1 MHTSGKTDEPM
12 IMSEWKRFG
21 VKKNR
26 GKYLVSAV
34 AVAASFAVVAP
45 VVVIAALTDMP
56 VVAGSVDALMGQFTP
71 TNGDSRLMAAY
82 SKLSADDRNAFRFT
96 PAMHGNTDIAQ
107 AMTVVVRSTPDVPQ
121 TAQVS
126 TLQAVA
132 SSLQPGVPA
141 AAPIAIAPMRYN
153 LGSAIGF
160 DRFALPATPKT
171 KRLDIAALP
180 DVKAPV
186 TATAK
191 PKKSRFG
198 GDMKLGRDVLPGSDP
213 RLLNPEETY
222 SVDVSGRYKV
232 SRNLDVTAG
241 VRLRQENDRLQPLT
255 DARQDSQAVYVGTRV
270 KF

>member
-1 MHTSGKTDEPM
+1 M
-12 IMSEWKRFG
+12 
-21 VKKNR
+21 KKIR
-26 GKYLVSAV
+26 GRYLVSAV
-34 AVAASFAVVAP
+34 AVSASFAFVAP
-45 VVVIAALTDMP
+45 AIVLAAFSDSP

-71 TNGDSRLMAAY
+71 TNGDPRLMAAY
-82 SKLSADDRNAFRFT
+82 SQLSADDRNAFSFT
-96 PAMHGNTDIAQ
+96 PAVHGSTNTAQ
-107 AMTVVVRSTPDVPQ
+107 AMTVVVRSAPVLPQ
-121 TAQVS
+121 TAQAP
-126 TLQAVA
+126 TRAVA
-132 SSLQPGVPA
+132 SILQPGVA
-141 AAPIAIAPMRYN
+141 IAAPATIAPMRYN

-160 DRFALPATPKT
+160 DRFAMPALPATQKS

-180 DVKAPV
+180 DLKAPAAP
-186 TATAK
+186 ATKAK
-191 PKKSRFG
+191 PSRFG

-213 RLLNPEETY
+213 RLLNPVETY